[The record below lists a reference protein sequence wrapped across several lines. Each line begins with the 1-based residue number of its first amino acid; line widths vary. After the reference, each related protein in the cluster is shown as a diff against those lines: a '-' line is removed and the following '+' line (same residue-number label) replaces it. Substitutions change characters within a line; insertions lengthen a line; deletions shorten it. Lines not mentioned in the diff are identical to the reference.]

1 VSVGV
6 VVGETLL
13 VGAGVV
19 DRLEVVV
26 AEVVGMEFTP
36 V

>member
-1 VSVGV
+1 VSVTV

-19 DRLEVVV
+19 V
-26 AEVVGMEFTP
+26 AEVVGMELTP